1 LNDELNSKDADIRS
15 LADRALEDDF
25 LLARLLEGQWSK
37 DEVLRYNCHKVL
49 VVLSDEHGELLYPKW
64 DLFVELLLSGHTYR
78 ILSALVIIAHLTKV
92 DRDNRFQD
100 IFEDYYAIL
109 DGKTMVPAV
118 YIASSSGI
126 IARARPELE
135 PEITRRL
142 LNIDATH
149 HEAGRKDLIKAG
161 AIEAFD
167 QYFEQ
172 ATDKQGVVDFVRQQL
187 SSSSPKARKAASES
201 LTKWGQGSV

>member
-1 LNDELNSKDADIRS
+1 MNELNPKDADIRS
-15 LADRALEDDF
+15 LADRALRDEA
-25 LLARLLEGQWSK
+25 LLARILDGQWSK
-37 DEVLRYNCHKVL
+37 DEVLRYNSHKVL

-78 ILSALVIIAHLTKV
+78 VLSALVIIAYLTKV
-92 DRDNRFQD
+92 DRDNRFQG

-109 DGKTMVPAV
+109 DGKTMIPAV
-118 YIASSSGI
+118 YVANNSGI
-126 IARARPELE
+126 IARAKPELE

-142 LNIDATH
+142 LNIDSTH

-167 QYFEQ
+167 QYFDQ
-172 ATDKQGVVDFVRQQL
+172 AKDKQGIADFVRQQL
-187 SSSSPKARKAASES
+187 SSSSPKARKAAKEF
-201 LTKWGQGSV
+201 LARWGQG